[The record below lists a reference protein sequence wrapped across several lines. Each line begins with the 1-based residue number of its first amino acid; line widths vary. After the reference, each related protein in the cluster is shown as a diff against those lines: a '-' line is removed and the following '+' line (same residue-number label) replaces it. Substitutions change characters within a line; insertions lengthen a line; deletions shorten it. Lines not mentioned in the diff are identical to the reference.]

1 MEINACVKKREP
13 SFYLKKCSPIALLF
27 KYKGGLANH
36 PLSCHP
42 QGVFGS
48 RESGRKGE
56 KMRENKRSGK
66 THAQF
71 SVLKCK
77 NEKVK
82 FSIHSLGLINAQR
95 RANLQKYLNYLQYR
109 KGILGKITKTWS
121 KGG

>member
-13 SFYLKKCSPIALLF
+13 SFYLKNCSPVALLF
-27 KYKGGLANH
+27 KDKGGLANH

-56 KMRENKRSGK
+56 KMREKKRSGK
-66 THAQF
+66 TPAQF
-71 SVLKCK
+71 FVLKCI

-82 FSIHSLGLINAQR
+82 FSIHSLGLIYAQR
-95 RANLQKYLNYLQYR
+95 RAKLQKYLNYLQ
-109 KGILGKITKTWS
+109 
-121 KGG
+121 